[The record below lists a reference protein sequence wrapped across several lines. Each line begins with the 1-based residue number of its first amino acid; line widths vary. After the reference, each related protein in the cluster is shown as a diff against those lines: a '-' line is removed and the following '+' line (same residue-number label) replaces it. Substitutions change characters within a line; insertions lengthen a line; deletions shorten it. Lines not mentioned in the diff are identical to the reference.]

1 MPLRKKPHKMNLS
14 FSKCACAMAN
24 FSLVREVAVDIYNE
38 LAATSFWNEYK

>member
-1 MPLRKKPHKMNLS
+1 MLLRKKPHKMNLS

-38 LAATSFWNEYK
+38 LAATSF